1 MRIIVAPDKFKG
13 VLDARS
19 AAEAIAEGVLRARPH
34 AEVAVV
40 PMADGGEGTLEA
52 LLTALTGNRRIVRA
66 TGPLGDPVEA
76 TIGLITQ
83 AATAVIELASVS
95 GYTLV
100 PPDRRDPLKTST
112 YGLGEVIR
120 TVIDCGMEE
129 IIIALGGSA
138 TVDGGIGMMQALGM
152 TFLDR
157 AGRLMPAGPWQKET
171 GSAWQKG
178 TGSEPPIPAAND
190 KTVPR
195 GACPLLPRGLAGGD
209 LLNISRIS
217 WDHPPENIEHVQFT
231 IACDVLNPACGAS
244 GAAAVFGPQKGAT
257 PEDVQLLERGL
268 SHWADL
274 LEGASGREVRRE
286 PGTGAAGAVALPLLA
301 LTHAA
306 VIPGVDL
313 ISESY
318 GLTDLIAGADL
329 VITGEGRLDRQSMMG
344 KVVGAVARMSRAAGV
359 RCVALVGATGPGVA
373 ECLSLLDGY
382 ETLNAPFDQTAPR
395 LSELAERL
403 VREVP

>member
-19 AAEAIAEGVLRARPH
+19 AAQAIAEGVLRARPH
-34 AEVAVV
+34 AEVPVV
-40 PMADGGEGTLEA
+40 PMADGGEGTLGA

-76 TIGLITQ
+76 TIGLINQ
-83 AATAVIELASVS
+83 ATTAVIELASIS

-100 PPDRRDPLKTST
+100 PPDRRDPLQTST

-120 TVIDCGMEE
+120 TVIECGIEE

-157 AGRLMPAGPWQKET
+157 AGRLMPGGQEGAGTSQD
-171 GSAWQKG
+171 GSVA
-178 TGSEPPIPAAND
+178 SL
-190 KTVPR
+190 R
-195 GACPLLPRGLAGGD
+195 GHRLGASPLLPRGLAGGD
-209 LLNISRIS
+209 LLDVSRIS

-231 IACDVLNPACGAS
+231 VACDVLNPACGPN
-244 GAAAVFGPQKGAT
+244 GAAAVFGPQKGAD
-257 PEDVQLLERGL
+257 PEGVQLLERGL
-268 SHWADL
+268 SHWVDL
-274 LEGASGREVRRE
+274 LEGAGGRVIRNE
-286 PGTGAAGAVALPLLA
+286 PGTGAAGGVALPLLA

-313 ISESY
+313 VSESY

-359 RCVALVGATGPGVA
+359 RCVALVGATGPGA
-373 ECLSLLDGY
+373 KDCLSLLDRY
-382 ETLNAPFDQTAPR
+382 ETLDAPFDQTAGR

-403 VREVP
+403 ARDLP